1 MVTLLAGNLSDSL
14 VKMTCELHL
23 TGKHKALAIVGEN
36 FYLEEKR
43 ELKEAHERHTR
54 NERNESKSK
63 FDGGNNENP
72 NEYECCRRE
81 T

>member
-1 MVTLLAGNLSDSL
+1 MG
-14 VKMTCELHL
+14 
-23 TGKHKALAIVGEN
+23 GN
-36 FYLEEKR
+36 FYLEEEKR

-72 NEYECCRRE
+72 NEYEYVAAAKLRR
-81 T
+81 TLP